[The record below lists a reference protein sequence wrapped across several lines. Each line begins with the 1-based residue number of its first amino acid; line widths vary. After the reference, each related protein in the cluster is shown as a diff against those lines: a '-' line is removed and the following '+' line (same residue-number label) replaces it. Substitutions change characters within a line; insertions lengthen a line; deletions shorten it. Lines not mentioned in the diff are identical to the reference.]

1 MRHHNKNKKFGL
13 KTTERKALLRS
24 LTRSLFL
31 KESITTT
38 ATRAKALRPIAEKL
52 VTRAKNP
59 TLANHRVLLSRTYG
73 DERLVKKIESI
84 AAEQKERAGGYL
96 RVVKLPARK
105 SDGSAMAVI
114 QFVKE

>member
-1 MRHHNKNKKFGL
+1 MIHHNQNKKFGL
-13 KTTERKALLRS
+13 KTTERRALLRS
-24 LTRSLFL
+24 LTRSLFM

-38 ATRAKALRPIAEKL
+38 QVRAKSLRPLVEKL

-59 TLANHRVLLSRTYG
+59 TLANHRVLLARTYG
-73 DERLVKKIESI
+73 DERLVKKIETL
-84 AAEQKERAGGYL
+84 AAAHLKRAGGYT
-96 RVVKLPARK
+96 RIVKLPARK